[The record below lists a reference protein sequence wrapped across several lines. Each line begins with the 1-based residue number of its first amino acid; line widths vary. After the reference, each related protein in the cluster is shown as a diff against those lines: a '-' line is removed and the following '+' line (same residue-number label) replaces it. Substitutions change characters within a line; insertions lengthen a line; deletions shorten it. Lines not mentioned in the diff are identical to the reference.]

1 LSDIY
6 ADIARALRLENVGY
20 PFRLKVPGRRSAVLV
35 LLAGERPEV
44 LITKRSS
51 RLESH
56 KGQYAFPG
64 GVMEPDELAQLD
76 FEATAFRE
84 FIEEL
89 GPEAPPRVA
98 WLGRLPELTTPSG
111 FEIFPTVARLESTLD
126 RLEFRPSGDEV
137 ESYFWVG
144 LERLREPGVY
154 RKEWVETGSVRYAT
168 DVFQIGE
175 HRVWGATGAMLKN
188 LLDRLDLVKSL

>member
-1 LSDIY
+1 MSDIY
-6 ADIARALRLENVGY
+6 SRVARALALENVGY
-20 PFRLKVPGRRSAVLV
+20 PFRLTAPGRRSAVLV
-35 LLAGERPEV
+35 LLAGDNPEV

-56 KGQYAFPG
+56 KSQYAFPG
-64 GVMEPDELAQLD
+64 GVMEPDELAQSD
-76 FEATAFRE
+76 FEATALRE

-89 GPEAPPRVA
+89 GPEVPPQVE

-111 FEIFPTVARLESTLD
+111 FEIMPTVARLEMTPD
-126 RLEFRPSGDEV
+126 RVAFRPSGDEV
-137 ESYFWVG
+137 ESFFWVS

-154 RKEWVETGSVRYAT
+154 RKEWVESGSVRYPT

-188 LLDRLDLVKSL
+188 LLDRLDLVKYP